1 MRRRK
6 QKKVKWKVR
15 DKEVVDE
22 EIYKHEESILVGC
35 QANMTDTWMALKFTA
50 DN

>member
-22 EIYKHEESILVGC
+22 EIYKYEESIFVGC
-35 QANMTDTWMALKFTA
+35 QVNMIDIWMVLKFIV